1 MSSGVLVGTHIG
13 TNATLP
19 DTDESN
25 APNPLQCCAL
35 CTGGTGQ
42 SLYDDVARTQ
52 ASNCPIFFLSYSTG
66 VGWICQFY
74 STNATADTDPTTTT
88 ASIAYFPM

>member
-25 APNPLQCCAL
+25 VPNPLQCCAL

-52 ASNCPIFFLSYSTG
+52 ASDCPIFFLSYSTG